1 MLLAEL
7 LPVTGRRAVGL
18 GVMVDTE
25 ASPEM
30 LLDDG
35 RAQDEDLWK
44 DPIPAPQVD
53 RRLDCTFIFIC
64 SRFHQVLSFSV
75 VILSVVVRSVLLF
88 LCLECF
94 AVVVMIKKTV
104 FFCCFDLTIH
114 SRCHDSFLKSRPS
127 IVVMAQ
133 L

>member
-1 MLLAEL
+1 MVLLAVL

-35 RAQDEDLWK
+35 RAEDEDLWK

-64 SRFHQVLSFSV
+64 SRSHQVLSFSV
-75 VILSVVVRSVLLF
+75 
-88 LCLECF
+88 
-94 AVVVMIKKTV
+94 
-104 FFCCFDLTIH
+104 
-114 SRCHDSFLKSRPS
+114 
-127 IVVMAQ
+127 
-133 L
+133 